1 MLASLAFS
9 PLALTAEEPRMTFGP
24 LWRRLLDLNRRA
36 PPRIEGAHGP
46 GESAA
51 RELFAIW
58 PRARAKWRKPQLV
71 GFVGLRDPIAGRN
84 RRVRRPA
91 L

>member
-1 MLASLAFS
+1 
-9 PLALTAEEPRMTFGP
+9 MTFGP

-36 PPRIEGAHGP
+36 PPADRGGPRAWRIGRARAFRDL
-46 GESAA
+46 AA
-51 RELFAIW
+51 
-58 PRARAKWRKPQLV
+58 RARAKWRKPQLV

>member
-1 MLASLAFS
+1 
-9 PLALTAEEPRMTFGP
+9 MTFGP

-36 PPRIEGAHGP
+36 PPRIGGAHGP

-58 PRARAKWRKPQLV
+58 PRARAQS
-71 GFVGLRDPIAGRN
+71 GEN
-84 RRVRRPA
+84 RSSWVSWGYETQ
-91 L
+91 